1 MQEKSNIERR
11 MGAKEK
17 AKELVDKFLPYSYY
31 HEMDNSMNRNY
42 QQEDNAKQC
51 ALICVEEILWF
62 MEDADPQA
70 LSYELIGY
78 RDFYRE
84 VLTEIDNL

>member
-1 MQEKSNIERR
+1 MDSKGKARELVLKYILRI
-11 MGAKEK
+11 GTTDFK
-17 AKELVDKFLPYSYY
+17 AKE
-31 HEMDNSMNRNY
+31 
-42 QQEDNAKQC
+42 QAK
-51 ALICVEEILWF
+51 ICVEEILWF

>member
-1 MQEKSNIERR
+1 MYKLNIERR
-11 MGAKEK
+11 MGVKEK
-17 AKELVDKFLPYSYY
+17 AKELVDKY
-31 HEMDNSMNRNY
+31 HSLDVSALNY
-42 QQEDNAKQC
+42 KQVYIEDAKEQ
-51 ALICVEEILWF
+51 AKICVEEILWF
-62 MEDADPQA
+62 MEDVDPQA

>member
-1 MQEKSNIERR
+1 MSSK
-11 MGAKEK
+11 AK
-17 AKELVDKFLPYSYY
+17 AKELVDKMSKHL
-31 HEMDNSMNRNY
+31 EEWGW
-42 QQEDNAKQC
+42 QEIAKEQ
-51 ALICVEEILWF
+51 AKICVEEILWF

-84 VLTEIDNL
+84 VLTEIGNL

>member
-1 MQEKSNIERR
+1 MSS
-11 MGAKEK
+11 KEK
-17 AKELVDKFLPYSYY
+17 AKELVDKY
-31 HEMDNSMNRNY
+31 HSLEVSALNY
-42 QQEDNAKQC
+42 KQVYIEDAKEQ
-51 ALICVEEILWF
+51 AKICVEEILWF
-62 MEDADPQA
+62 MEEADPQA

>member
-1 MQEKSNIERR
+1 MTS
-11 MGAKEK
+11 KEK
-17 AKELVDKFLPYSYY
+17 AKEIVKKY
-31 HEMDNSMNRNY
+31 HSLEV
-42 QQEDNAKQC
+42 C
-51 ALICVEEILWF
+51 ALNYKQVYIEDAKEQAKICIEEILWF

>member
-1 MQEKSNIERR
+1 MSS
-11 MGAKEK
+11 KEK
-17 AKELVDKFLPYSYY
+17 AKELVDKY
-31 HEMDNSMNRNY
+31 HSLEVSALNY
-42 QQEDNAKQC
+42 KQVYIEDAKEQ
-51 ALICVEEILWF
+51 AKICVEEILWF